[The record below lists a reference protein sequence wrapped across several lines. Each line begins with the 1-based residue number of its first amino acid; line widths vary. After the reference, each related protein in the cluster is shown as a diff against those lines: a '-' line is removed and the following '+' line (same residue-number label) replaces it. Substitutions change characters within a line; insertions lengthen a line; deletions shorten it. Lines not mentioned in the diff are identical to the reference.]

1 MREEDALWGPHGGIG
16 VDLGVGDRA
25 SVNFDVR
32 GIGYLNSGPDDPSTP
47 GAVQANMG
55 FNFYF

>member
-1 MREEDALWGPHGGIG
+1 VGLELGIG
-16 VDLGVGDRA
+16 ERA

-32 GIGYLNSGPDDPSTP
+32 GIGYLNHNPEDLSRA

-55 FNFYF
+55 VNFYF